1 MTFSRIL
8 LCIGAFLSIGGIG
21 WAQQLRPVSSNKTD
35 LSKAAIERHL
45 QSKHPQIPADPNKP
59 TPGKYLLERPAVRAS
74 QLRSRIGASSTPH
87 PASQVPT
94 PSILPGIQFRPTL
107 PAGDIA
113 NSVVT
118 ADFNGDGHMDF
129 VVANG
134 GTNDLWFY
142 AGNGDGSFQ
151 LPRIIPLTKGLTP
164 VYLATADLRGNGIH
178 DLIVAESDTSTIG
191 VLLGNGDGTFGYEQ
205 EYFLPQP
212 PGALVV
218 DDFNHDG
225 KLDIV
230 AVMVTVNPPSGPGVP
245 YLATLFGDGT
255 GAFAQPVMTINPGF
269 YSTATS
275 IASADVNNDG
285 LPDVLITGPGLENS
299 QVYLN
304 VGDGT
309 FTPGA
314 LVIANGSFNVLLA
327 GALSDLNGDGCTDA
341 AVADGNGVVWI
352 ALGDCQGNFAAPSH
366 VSTGDSNSWV
376 VLADM
381 NGDGHLDIVTTTI
394 PLVDPSLGG
403 VAGNMLTVAF
413 GDGKGNFS
421 SARDYVSTGM
431 SYSLAIADFNGD
443 GHPDVVSVSPDTD
456 TATVYTNDG
465 SGGFGFPQGEWA
477 GIPGTDII
485 NEPLSAPSFVDLNGD
500 GQPDM
505 VLLDEGYN
513 GEYFITALLNDGT
526 GRFSSPISSDAGVSI
541 VSQQMGD
548 YRLGDFRNTGHADF
562 LATAAFPNTANVSPY
577 ILFAPGNGDGTFAK
591 ASIIAAPG
599 AGGEMTIGD
608 FNRDGK
614 LDFVAVGANSAGT
627 EFVLTTFLG
636 NGDGTFRNAG
646 NVSFPASAENISRVF
661 AGDFNRDGKLDILVY
676 NTGNGY
682 WTTASYVWE
691 FLGNGD
697 GTFQPGIQLFSA
709 FQPMTMADV
718 NGDSFLDIVRY
729 DFMWPDG
736 TTETLGPAKFTTYL
750 DQPSGS
756 FAQSS
761 SYAPYS
767 GTPLQSP
774 PYLQFG
780 DPQTSSM
787 VADLNGDGKPDEIA
801 FQQLP
806 SPGDVYAQI
815 LMGNG
820 DGTFSPTFDL
830 FDFQKPYTFPAYAHV
845 LDGSTFSDLIEI
857 DGGTTSMH
865 VFKGGPAPALQLALE
880 ESQVTGTSGCGW
892 VFLNLPSASAT
903 TVTLASSVSG
913 VILPASV
920 TVPANS
926 LSQRFCYT
934 LGSTYDWR
942 QVFDIR
948 AQLASDIAVA
958 YASQSYVFGF
968 SEIISPSA
976 AQAVYP
982 GQSTLPVTVSL
993 TSSQGYSST
1002 VQLTCLGLL
1011 EGETCSF
1018 GQNTLAVSPAQVA
1031 TTSLVINTSA
1041 STINASGSVVISAS
1055 DGNATKLQA
1064 LNLAVVSLS
1073 VIPLGN
1079 ALVESASPGNGTGQ
1093 ILIQGIP
1100 PYAPTCSGLPVGVI
1114 CSFSGNQQD
1123 YPIQTTLTVSAN
1135 VPAGI
1140 VPGNYPFSVG
1150 VASGPESTSVPFTL
1164 AVQDFALQPPVS
1176 GSAWVPPGGTATVNM
1191 TAQSLNSF
1199 SSIISVSCTLSTGSC
1214 TGGSFQLGPNGTA
1227 VTLTVSEPSN
1237 ASLGAQ
1243 TLTVTATSGAIT
1255 HTVSFPLY
1263 VADYSGTLSAS
1274 TLTMAREGNGA
1285 LTATVN
1291 TTAGFAGSVS
1301 FACNGAAQLTCSFS
1315 PSAVQPTATSP
1326 QTTNVT
1332 ITASNSAL
1340 LLPGNHNRHR
1350 LLLFALICP
1359 LGLLFGI
1366 VRKRQSGAL
1375 RSAFC
1380 LVLFVLSL
1388 NLLSCGGNGYS
1399 GGGGS
1404 VGGSNIYTISIT
1416 ATAAGTNTTRTL
1428 GTLTVTV
1435 TH

>member
-1 MTFSRIL
+1 MTFSRIS

-21 WAQQLRPVSSNKTD
+21 WAQQLHPVSSNKTD

-59 TPGKYLLERPAVRAS
+59 TPGKYLLERPAVRVS
-74 QLRSRIGASSTPH
+74 QLRSRIRASITPH

-94 PSILPGIQFRPTL
+94 PSILPGIQFRPAL
-107 PAGDIA
+107 PAGDLA
-113 NSVVT
+113 NSVVA

-142 AGNGDGSFQ
+142 AGNGDGTFQ
-151 LPRIIPLTKGLTP
+151 LPRIIPLTNGLTP

-218 DDFNHDG
+218 NDFNHDG

-230 AVMVTVNPPSGPGVP
+230 AVMVTVKTPSGPGIQ
-245 YLATLFGDGT
+245 YLATLLGDGT
-255 GAFAQPVMTINPGF
+255 GAFAPPVITINPGF

-275 IASADVNNDG
+275 IASADLNNDG

-304 VGDGT
+304 AGDGT

-314 LVIANGSFNVLLA
+314 LVIANGPFNVLLA
-327 GALSDLNGDGCTDA
+327 GALADVNGDGCADA
-341 AVADGNGVVWI
+341 AVADGNGNVWI

-376 VLADM
+376 ILADM
-381 NGDGHLDIVTTTI
+381 NGDGQLDIVTTTI

-413 GDGKGNFS
+413 GDGKGNFT
-421 SARDYVSTGM
+421 AGRNYVATGM

-456 TATVYTNDG
+456 TATVYINDG
-465 SGGFGFPQGEWA
+465 SGGFGFPQGEWD

-485 NEPLSAPSFVDLNGD
+485 NEPLSAPSFADLNGD
-500 GQPDM
+500 GTPDM

-526 GRFSSPISSDAGVSI
+526 GRFSSPISSDAGISI

-548 YRLGDFRNTGHADF
+548 YRLGDFSNTGHADF
-562 LATAAFPNTANVSPY
+562 LAIATFPNTANVTPY
-577 ILFAPGNGDGTFAK
+577 ILFARGNGDGTFSK
-591 ASIIAAPG
+591 ASVVAAPG
-599 AGGEMTIGD
+599 AAGEMAIGD

-646 NVSFPASAENISRVF
+646 SVSFPASAENISRVF

-718 NGDSFLDIVRY
+718 NGDSSLDIVRY

-736 TTETLGPAKFTTYL
+736 TTETLGPAKVTTYL
-750 DQPSGS
+750 DQPFGN

-780 DPQTSSM
+780 DPATSSM

-801 FQQLP
+801 FQQP
-806 SPGDVYAQI
+806 SSPGDVYAQI

-820 DGTFSPTFDL
+820 DGTFTPTFDL
-830 FDFQKPYTFPAYAHV
+830 FDFQKPFTFPAYAHI

-857 DGGTTSMH
+857 DGSTTSMH

-903 TVTLASSVSG
+903 TVTLASRVSG

-934 LGSTYDWR
+934 LSSTYDWH
-942 QVFDIR
+942 QAFDIR
-948 AQLASDIAVA
+948 AQLRSDIAIA

-968 SEIISPSA
+968 SEIISPGA

-982 GQSTLPVTVSL
+982 GQSSAPVTVSL

-1002 VQLTCLGLL
+1002 VELRCLGLVG
-1011 EGETCSF
+1011 GETCSF
-1018 GQNTLAVSPAQVA
+1018 GQNTLNVSPAQVA
-1031 TTSLVINTSA
+1031 STSLVINTSA
-1041 STINASGSVVISAS
+1041 STTTGSDSVVISAS
-1055 DGNATKLQA
+1055 DGKVTKLQA

-1073 VIPLGN
+1073 VLPFGN
-1079 ALVESASPGNGTGQ
+1079 GLVESASPGNGTAQ

-1100 PYAPTCSGLPVGVI
+1100 PYAPTCSGLPGGVT

-1123 YPIQTTLTVSAN
+1123 YPSQTTLTVSAN
-1135 VPAGI
+1135 VPTGI

-1150 VASGPESTSVPFTL
+1150 VASGPESISVPFTL
-1164 AVQDFALQPPVS
+1164 AVQDFELQPPVS
-1176 GSAWVPPGGTATVNM
+1176 GSAWALPGGTATVNL
-1191 TAQSLNSF
+1191 TAQSVNSF
-1199 SSIISVSCTLSTGSC
+1199 SSIINVGCTLSAGSC
-1214 TGGSFQLGPNGTA
+1214 TGGSFPLGPNGTA

-1243 TLTVTATSGAIT
+1243 TLSVTATSGTIT

-1274 TLTMAREGNGA
+1274 TLAIARGGNGA
-1285 LTATVN
+1285 LSATVN
-1291 TTAGFAGSVS
+1291 ASAGFAGSLS

-1315 PSAVQPTATSP
+1315 PSTVQPTATSP
-1326 QTTNVT
+1326 QTTNIT

-1340 LLPGNHNRHR
+1340 LRPDNHNRHR
-1350 LLLFALICP
+1350 FLLFALICP

-1366 VRKRQSGAL
+1366 TKKRPSRACAAL
-1375 RSAFC
+1375 C

-1388 NLLSCGGNGYS
+1388 NLLSCGGSGYS

-1404 VGGSNIYTISIT
+1404 VGGSNVYTISIT
-1416 ATAAGTNTTRTL
+1416 ATASGTNITRTL
-1428 GTLTVTV
+1428 GTLSVTV